1 MSLGRFTSDR
11 DLARFRT
18 RIKGKIERKQE
29 VIARFDMWPKR
40 QEFTAG
46 TRK

>member
-11 DLARFRT
+11 DLPRFRT